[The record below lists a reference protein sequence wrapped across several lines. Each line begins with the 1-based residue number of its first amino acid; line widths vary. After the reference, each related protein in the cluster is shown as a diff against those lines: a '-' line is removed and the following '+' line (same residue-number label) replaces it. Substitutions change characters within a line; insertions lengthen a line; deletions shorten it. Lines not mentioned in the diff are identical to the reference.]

1 MRMKRTF
8 NTMGITKQGGNGH
21 RPSGM
26 EEDRT
31 GKQGPLRTVALE
43 DRRNLGEGVGGK
55 EGQMLP
61 NIFST

>member
-1 MRMKRTF
+1 
-8 NTMGITKQGGNGH
+8 MGITKQGGNGH